1 VTHKQKEH
9 PRGDPSK
16 VRLLVIGV
24 VALLLLAVVAAG
36 AGLIVPGASRADD
49 NAPSAPDFSVTT
61 LDGETVGLSDF
72 QGKTVLVNFW
82 ATWCPPC
89 RAEMPALD
97 AYYQAHRDEGFVLLA
112 VNAGE
117 SRVAAEDFTA
127 SIGFSS
133 PVALDTTGEAIDA
146 FGVIGLP
153 TSILIDSE
161 GIIRLE
167 WQGMLTGRLLEEK
180 VTPWLPG
187 RNP

>member
-1 VTHKQKEH
+1 M
-9 PRGDPSK
+9 
-16 VRLLVIGV
+16 
-24 VALLLLAVVAAG
+24 
-36 AGLIVPGASRADD
+36 
-49 NAPSAPDFSVTT
+49 APDFTVTS
-61 LDGETVGLSDF
+61 LDGESVSLSDF
-72 QGKTVLVNFW
+72 QGQAVLINFW

-117 SRVAAEDFTA
+117 SRVAAEDFTG
-127 SIGFSS
+127 SIGFNS
-133 PVALDTTGEAIDA
+133 PVALDTTGEAGEA

-153 TSILIDSE
+153 TSILIDAE
-161 GIIRLE
+161 GRIRLE
-167 WQGMLTGRLLEEK
+167 WQGVVTSEILEEE